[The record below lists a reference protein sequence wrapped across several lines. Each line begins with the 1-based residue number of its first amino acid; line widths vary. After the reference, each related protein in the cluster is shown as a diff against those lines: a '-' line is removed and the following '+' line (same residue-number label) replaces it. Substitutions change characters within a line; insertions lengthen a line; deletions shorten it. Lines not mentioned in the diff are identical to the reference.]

1 MNTRRRLGGKNKTKE
16 TKAAATRAKIVL
28 ISILFMFCLII
39 LVKYVVLFN
48 FVQIIALNFT
58 YARKNCYNLP
68 ARTKHYNQEI
78 FR

>member
-1 MNTRRRLGGKNKTKE
+1 
-16 TKAAATRAKIVL
+16 V
-28 ISILFMFCLII
+28 ILL
-39 LVKYVVLFN
+39 N

-68 ARTKHYNQEI
+68 ARIKHYTTEI